1 MDCFLGNS
9 TKHQMTVCLSVYY
22 SLVTCQE
29 TALLRQKHSWA
40 QNEKLVRV
48 NVISIRQILG
58 MLISYYTKEEK
69 RKSKISL
76 SLNVFNI
83 SGIFYYRSSGFFL
96 RNPDFVSIDKV
107 WRDSST
113 LCDHEVPF
121 ITQSVGT
128 PHSFS
133 GHP

>member
-48 NVISIRQILG
+48 NVIFLRQFLG
-58 MLISYYTKEEK
+58 MFISYHTKEEK
-69 RKSKISL
+69 RKSNISL
-76 SLNVFNI
+76 SLTVFNI
-83 SGIFYYRSSGFFL
+83 NCLCYYRSSGFFL
-96 RNPDFVSIDKV
+96 RKIQTQFQQTKRGEIAQ
-107 WRDSST
+107 
-113 LCDHEVPF
+113 LCVIMTYLSLHNLLV
-121 ITQSVGT
+121 
-128 PHSFS
+128 
-133 GHP
+133 